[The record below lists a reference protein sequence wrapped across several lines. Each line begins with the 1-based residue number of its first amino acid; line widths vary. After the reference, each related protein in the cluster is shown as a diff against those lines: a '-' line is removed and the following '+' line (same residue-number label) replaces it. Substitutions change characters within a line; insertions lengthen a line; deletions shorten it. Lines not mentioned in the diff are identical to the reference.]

1 MGSRNFYLS
10 FPNLHNSLKERYKNV
25 SKYFFTP
32 ILIED
37 LTKKTFGKLI
47 THDFRQAKMGRTILI
62 GFQLRRRQQQIANIS
77 IDFPIYHKSGVTKM
91 FNNNSSNTERKAQ
104 KACYQKLGGSIF
116 TLKVMWLYRRLFGV
130 NVTIQSRIWFVE
142 SYSLL
147 KNQFRR
153 SVAVTL
159 HLWMN
164 LPNLR
169 IRQRVFATFFSKSFV
184 LVKKHDDD
192 MAECVK

>member
-1 MGSRNFYLS
+1 
-10 FPNLHNSLKERYKNV
+10 
-25 SKYFFTP
+25 
-32 ILIED
+32 
-37 LTKKTFGKLI
+37 
-47 THDFRQAKMGRTILI
+47 
-62 GFQLRRRQQQIANIS
+62 
-77 IDFPIYHKSGVTKM
+77 M
-91 FNNNSSNTERKAQ
+91 FNNNSSNSERKAQ
-104 KACYQKLGGSIF
+104 KACYQKLGGSTF
-116 TLKVMWLYRRLFGV
+116 TLKVMWLCRRLFGV

-192 MAECVK
+192 MLAECVK